1 MEQLIIQTVSIS
13 RSGELKHFEIPLSKN
28 VEMITGLWY
37 KVRLL
42 DTVTPIN
49 GIVVSLLARS
59 TYVPEVIV
67 GTLSLCSNQSE
78 GVFFYGNLIL
88 ANTNQ
93 GFLDFTSGVFAAKD
107 HSHADFAKQL
117 EVRIDGDTSTVH
129 GFIQDNWGVISGR
142 NVRYEVDIYIYQKL
156 NKTEK

>member
-1 MEQLIIQTVSIS
+1 MEELIIQTVSIS

-28 VEMITGLWY
+28 VEMITGMWY

-42 DTVTPIN
+42 DTVTPVS

-59 TYVPEVIV
+59 TYVPEVII
-67 GTLSLCSNQSE
+67 GTLSFSSNQSE
-78 GVFFYGNLIL
+78 GVFFYGNLLL

-93 GFLDFTSGVFAAKD
+93 GFLDFTSGVFVAKD

-117 EVRIDGDTSTVH
+117 EVRIDGNTSTIH
-129 GFIQDNWGVISGR
+129 GFIQDNWGVISAR
-142 NVRYEVDIYIYQKL
+142 NVRYEIDIYLYQKL
-156 NKTEK
+156 NEKEK